1 MSRDHCLESFNLPS
15 VFILLVAEV
24 MKLHDGVIQV
34 SVESRYE
41 SHLRRIAWSQ
51 GFISQWN
58 LAAHSSST
66 TTGKVTP
73 HIVGEMVSLLIIP
86 CGKSP
91 SSSIISPC
99 GEGSSGG

>member
-1 MSRDHCLESFNLPS
+1 
-15 VFILLVAEV
+15 LLVAEV
-24 MKLHDGVIQV
+24 LKFHDGVIQV
-34 SVESRYE
+34 GVESRYE
-41 SHLRRIAWSQ
+41 SHLRCIAWSL

-58 LAAHSSST
+58 LAAHSSRT

-73 HIVGEMVSLLIIP
+73 HRVGEVVSLLITP

-91 SSSIISPC
+91 SSSIISPG